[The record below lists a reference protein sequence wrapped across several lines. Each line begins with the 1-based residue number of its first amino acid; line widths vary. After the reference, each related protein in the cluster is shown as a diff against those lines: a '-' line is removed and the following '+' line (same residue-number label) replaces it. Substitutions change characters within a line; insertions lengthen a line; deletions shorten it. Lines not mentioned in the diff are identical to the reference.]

1 MPAKGKRSPESI
13 AKSKTAL
20 ELRHAG
26 STYPQIAQAMQCA
39 QSTAHEYVQAALLET
54 IQEPADAVRELEL
67 SRLDTML
74 KALWQTVL
82 GGSPSEKR
90 LAIDRCLAI
99 QDRRAR
105 YLGLD
110 APQRRIVEIV
120 TEDDFK
126 RTVEA
131 LEKEIGDLEGDG
143 QVEGEKVST

>member
-1 MPAKGKRSPESI
+1 MPAKGKRTPESI

-20 ELRHAG
+20 ELRHSGA
-26 STYPQIAQAMQCA
+26 TYPQIAQAMQCA
-39 QSTAHEYVQAALLET
+39 QSTAHEYVQAALRET

-67 SRLDTML
+67 ARLDVML

-82 GGSPSEKR
+82 NGSPSEKR
-90 LAIDRCLAI
+90 NAVDRCLAI

-120 TEDDFK
+120 TEDEFA
-126 RTVEA
+126 RTVKA
-131 LEKEIGDLEGDG
+131 LEDEIGELESDG
-143 QVEGEKVST
+143 QVEGEPVA